1 MRFGIA
7 VVEGHSMIP
16 TYAPAERVLIW
27 YGAKYKVSDVIIW
40 TNQERLELKRITR
53 IEDDLIFVEGDNK
66 EVSVDS
72 RNYGPIRSAQII
84 GKVVYRLP
92 QWLTKRISN

>member
-1 MRFGIA
+1 
-7 VVEGHSMIP
+7 MIP
-16 TYAPAERVLIW
+16 AYVPAERVLIH
-27 YGAKYKVSDVIIW
+27 YGAGYKVSDVIVLK
-40 TNQERLELKRITR
+40 NHEHLELKRITN

-92 QWLTKRISN
+92 HWITKRIAN